1 MQYKPI
7 SLHYKQKHIT
17 MKKQMK
23 QIALPLFLGG
33 LIACSPNLHYS

>member
-7 SLHYKQKHIT
+7 PLHYKQKHIT

-23 QIALPLFLGG
+23 QIASYLSFWEV
-33 LIACSPNLHYS
+33 

>member
-7 SLHYKQKHIT
+7 PLHYKQKHIT

-23 QIALPLFLGG
+23 QIAYLSFWEV
-33 LIACSPNLHYS
+33 

>member
-7 SLHYKQKHIT
+7 PLHYKQKHIT

-33 LIACSPNLHYS
+33 LIACSPKTAVK

>member
-7 SLHYKQKHIT
+7 PLHYKQKHIT

-23 QIALPLFLGG
+23 QIVLRLP
-33 LIACSPNLHYS
+33 

>member
-17 MKKQMK
+17 MKKTNETNRLASLSGRFDSMQ
-23 QIALPLFLGG
+23 
-33 LIACSPNLHYS
+33 S